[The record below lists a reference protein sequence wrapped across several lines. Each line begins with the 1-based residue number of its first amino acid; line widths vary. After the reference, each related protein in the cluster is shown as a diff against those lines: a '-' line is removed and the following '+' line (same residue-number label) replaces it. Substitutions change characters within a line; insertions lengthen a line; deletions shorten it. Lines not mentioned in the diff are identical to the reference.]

1 MNSENSGAAP
11 PFRQVAISS
20 WENEGGAPAEAPQ
33 AGANTVEDAVEI
45 PLLTNAEL
53 VQLRIRVI
61 ALENIV
67 IALLSK
73 ASDEQL
79 RLVAELAAHISPRPG
94 FTPHPL
100 TTRASTQMLQLA
112 DRATRFRGLATP

>member
-1 MNSENSGAAP
+1 MNSEITGAAT

-20 WENEGGAPAEAPQ
+20 WENEGGAPAEATQ
-33 AGANTVEDAVEI
+33 AGANIVENAVEI

-67 IALLSK
+67 TALLSRG
-73 ASDEQL
+73 SDEQL
-79 RLVAELAAHISPRPG
+79 RLISELAAHISPRPG

-100 TTRASTQMLQLA
+100 TTRAATQMLRLA
-112 DRATRFRGLATP
+112 DRATHFRALASP